1 MVPNFIFRSTL
12 KLILQESVTV
22 VVKIIKLDV
31 NCNQQ
36 YFNTYHSSTPVQP
49 IKPNRRSK
57 SDRNQPS
64 VERQK
69 SVRIEE
75 NQILTPRSGPSVWQV
90 EPRFL
95 ILRGSIP
102 VYDDDEVRLR
112 LYNNQNYDSFNAVPD
127 RSPRNSAK

>member
-1 MVPNFIFRSTL
+1 M
-12 KLILQESVTV
+12 ILHQSVTV
-22 VVKIIKLDV
+22 VVEIIKLDV
-31 NCNQQ
+31 SSNYQD
-36 YFNTYHSSTPVQP
+36 FNTYHLSTPVQP

-57 SDRNQPS
+57 NQPS

-75 NQILTPRSGPSVWQV
+75 SQSLTPRAGPSVWQV

-127 RSPRNSAK
+127 RNPRNSAK

>member
-1 MVPNFIFRSTL
+1 M
-12 KLILQESVTV
+12 
-22 VVKIIKLDV
+22 
-31 NCNQQ
+31 
-36 YFNTYHSSTPVQP
+36 
-49 IKPNRRSK
+49 
-57 SDRNQPS
+57 
-64 VERQK
+64 ERQK

-75 NQILTPRSGPSVWQV
+75 NQSLTPQVGPSVWQV